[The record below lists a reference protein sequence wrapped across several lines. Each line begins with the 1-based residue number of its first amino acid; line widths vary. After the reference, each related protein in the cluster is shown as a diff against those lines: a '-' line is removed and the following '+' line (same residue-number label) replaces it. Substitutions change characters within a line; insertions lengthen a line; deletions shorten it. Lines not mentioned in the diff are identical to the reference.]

1 MTKHPFQ
8 IIHRP
13 IRTPARPEK
22 SPVER
27 NTYVPPPKPSP
38 LTFAQ
43 HWLGPRLEERGELGA
58 YLDGRPAK
66 LDALMREA
74 NRVASEAGADMLLY
88 KPDWRPC

>member
-1 MTKHPFQ
+1 MTKPPFQ
-8 IIHRP
+8 VVHRR
-13 IRTPARPEK
+13 IRTPTKPEK

-27 NTYVPPPKPSP
+27 STYVPPPKPSP

-43 HWLGPRLEERGELGA
+43 HWLGSRLEERGERGA

-74 NRVASEAGADMLLY
+74 NRVAFVAGADMLLY
-88 KPDWRPC
+88 KPEWRP